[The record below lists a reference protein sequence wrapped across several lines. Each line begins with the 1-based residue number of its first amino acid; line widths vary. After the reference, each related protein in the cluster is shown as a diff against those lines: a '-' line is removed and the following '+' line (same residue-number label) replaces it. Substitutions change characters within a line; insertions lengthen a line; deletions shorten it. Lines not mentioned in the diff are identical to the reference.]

1 MRVAVNCRHDAAL
14 FLWAFV
20 LTVSAAW
27 SSAVR
32 ADETTEIAVWWNAA
46 VGQALDRAGEN
57 RAELEQALRQVDD
70 HHRVGMAFLVEH
82 MPEADLRSLK
92 ADFLLENVKLA
103 YEARERFPWGKQV
116 PEDIFLN
123 DVLPYANINERRD
136 RWRLEFLELCAPLV
150 ADCKT
155 AGEAAQ
161 RLNERLYGKINVRY
175 STQRRRADQGPK
187 ESMETGLASCTG
199 LSILLA
205 DACRA
210 VGVPARIVGIPSWV
224 NKRGNHTWIEV
235 WDQGWHFTGA
245 CEPSN
250 EGLNHAWFEH
260 DASLAIAEDRM
271 HSIYAA
277 SYRKTDQKFPMVWAR
292 DQNDVHAENVTHRYA
307 SPDKAAQR
315 ADATRLLV
323 RVFDAQGKRKA
334 VAVQVVG
341 VEGTDFTQEGK
352 SRDESV
358 DTNDILVFELPHEA
372 SFEVRVG
379 GEGQEL
385 KQPYRTTKRVQDQID
400 IRLD

>member
-1 MRVAVNCRHDAAL
+1 
-14 FLWAFV
+14 
-20 LTVSAAW
+20 
-27 SSAVR
+27 
-32 ADETTEIAVWWNAA
+32 
-46 VGQALDRAGEN
+46 
-57 RAELEQALRQVDD
+57 
-70 HHRVGMAFLVEH
+70 
-82 MPEADLRSLK
+82 MPEADLRSLN
-92 ADFLLENVKLA
+92 AEFLLENVKLA

-136 RWRLEFLELCAPLV
+136 RWRHEFLELCAPLV

-161 RLNERLYGKINVRY
+161 RLNERLYNKINVRY
-175 STQRRRADQGPK
+175 STQRKRADQGPK

-245 CEPSN
+245 CEPSG

-260 DASLAIAEDRM
+260 DASLAIADDRM

-292 DQNDVHAENVTHRYA
+292 NQDDVHAENVTHRYA
-307 SPDKAAQR
+307 SPNKAAQR

-334 VAVQVVG
+334 VDIRVVG
-341 VEGTDFTQEGK
+341 VDGNDFTEDGK

-358 DTNDILVFELPHEA
+358 DTNDILVFELPHERA
-372 SFEVRVG
+372 FEILVR

-385 KQPYRTTKRVQDQID
+385 KQPYRTTKRAQDQID
-400 IRLD
+400 IRID